1 MQDVVIKKHRV
12 EGTAGEI
19 RAVKVEYYRVP
30 LAETLSDAGHGD
42 HTHFELIICRLTS
55 SDGIEGVGYTYTGGV
70 GGRGIYSLLLDDI
83 RPMLIG
89 QDGSDISA
97 VWDELTRRLHYVG
110 RGGLVSFAIS
120 AVDIALWDI
129 HCKRANLPLWKAL
142 GGKQNRTQCYAGF
155 IDIGFSED
163 KLVRNAEAHIAKG
176 FRGVKIKVGK
186 ADYREDV
193 RRVAAVRE
201 AIGAD
206 SQFMVDA
213 NYSYSVAGAISFGR
227 AVAPYNIHWFEE
239 PTNPD
244 DLAGYATIS
253 RAISVPLAMGENLHT
268 QYEFEQA
275 VRLAKLK
282 FLQPDASNI
291 GGITGWL
298 KVARLAERLN
308 LPVCSHGMHEL
319 HVSLMAAQPHAGSM
333 EVHSFPIDQYT
344 TTPFQLVDGL
354 AVAPNVAG
362 TGVCFSAEKLKSS
375 LIFSS

>member
-1 MQDVVIKKHRV
+1 MTHKFQV
-12 EGTAGEI
+12 EGITSAIKSVG
-19 RAVKVEYYRVP
+19 VEYYRVP
-30 LAETLSDAGHGD
+30 LAETLSDASHGD
-42 HTHFELIICRLTS
+42 HTHFELILCRIRCA
-55 SDGIEGVGYTYTGGV
+55 DGVEGVGYTYTGGV
-70 GGRGIYSLLLDDI
+70 GGRGIYSLLNDDI
-83 RPMLIG
+83 RPMLLGRDASELTAI
-89 QDGSDISA
+89 
-97 VWDELTRRLHYVG
+97 WDELTRRLHYVG

-142 GGKQNRTQCYAGF
+142 GGTKNYTQCYAGF

-163 KLVRNAEAHIAKG
+163 KLVRNAADHIAKG
-176 FRGVKIKVGK
+176 FKGIKIKVGK
-186 ADYREDV
+186 EDYREDV

-201 AIGAD
+201 AIGPD

-213 NYSYSVAGAISFGR
+213 NYSYTVDDAIGFGQ
-227 AVAPYNIHWFEE
+227 AIAPYNVHWFEE

-244 DLAGYATIS
+244 DLAGYAKIAD
-253 RAISVPLAMGENLHT
+253 AISVPLAMGENLHT

-275 VRLAKLK
+275 VRQAKLT
-282 FLQPDASNI
+282 FLQPDSSNI

-308 LPVCSHGMHEL
+308 MPVCSHGIHEL

-344 TTPFQLVDGL
+344 TTPFKLVDGL
-354 AVAPNVAG
+354 ALAPDVAG
-362 TGVCFSAEKLKSS
+362 TGVCFSDEKLKSS
-375 LIFSS
+375 LVLSS